1 MNRVPKE
8 VIAAWENRDGA
19 IIFSTVDKKGIPNSI
34 YATCVS
40 RFKENIF
47 VIADNYFDKTRN
59 NILSN
64 NDGAILFITKE
75 GKAYQMK
82 GSITYHKDGEIFEDM
97 KKWNPE
103 KHPGHAAVALSV
115 KEVYSGSS
123 KLL

>member
-64 NDGAILFITKE
+64 NDGAILFINNFKNSLI
-75 GKAYQMK
+75 Y
-82 GSITYHKDGEIFEDM
+82 F
-97 KKWNPE
+97 
-103 KHPGHAAVALSV
+103 
-115 KEVYSGSS
+115 
-123 KLL
+123 